1 MRILVSGGLGF
12 VGINLVRDLA
22 LAFPQAMLFAADV
35 LPADEDVQAFLAP
48 VRNRVQIRRLDV
60 RDRNEYESM
69 VTECGCTHLVHA
81 AAVTPDLH
89 SEKKDS
95 PDIVDINLVGAI
107 NALCIAHRNESIQK
121 FIFIS
126 SSGVYG
132 FPEED
137 TSEPIGEDDPLQ
149 LGHLYGI
156 CKYSA
161 EMLTT
166 QYAAYTGKLMAS
178 LRLASIYGPLERV
191 TGARTGMSIPRKLQN
206 ALEKRKPINV
216 YGKDMMR
223 DWLHTADVSRAVE
236 GLFRASKWHHTLY
249 NVGAGETMAFTTLL
263 SAFIEA
269 GLVVQWVDDPDAADI
284 KLLKDDNRQALAIDR
299 LKMDTGFTP
308 AFTGISGIKNYI
320 QEELKRDGK
329 RNRHEDTNP

>member
-1 MRILVSGGLGF
+1 M
-12 VGINLVRDLA
+12 
-22 LAFPQAMLFAADV
+22 M
-35 LPADEDVQAFLAP
+35 
-48 VRNRVQIRRLDV
+48 
-60 RDRNEYESM
+60 
-69 VTECGCTHLVHA
+69 
-81 AAVTPDLH
+81 
-89 SEKKDS
+89 
-95 PDIVDINLVGAI
+95 
-107 NALCIAHRNESIQK
+107 
-121 FIFIS
+121 
-126 SSGVYG
+126 
-132 FPEED
+132 
-137 TSEPIGEDDPLQ
+137 
-149 LGHLYGI
+149 
-156 CKYSA
+156 
-161 EMLTT
+161 
-166 QYAAYTGKLMAS
+166 
-178 LRLASIYGPLERV
+178 
-191 TGARTGMSIPRKLQN
+191 
-206 ALEKRKPINV
+206 